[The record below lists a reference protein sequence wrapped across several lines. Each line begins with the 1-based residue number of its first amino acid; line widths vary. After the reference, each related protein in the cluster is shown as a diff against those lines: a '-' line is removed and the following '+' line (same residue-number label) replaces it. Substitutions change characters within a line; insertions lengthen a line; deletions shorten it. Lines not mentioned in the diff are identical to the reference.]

1 MANQV
6 PAQPSLLDRLRERAS
21 TSLQDENVRRLS
33 EFGTGMLSS
42 NSPNFFT
49 MLGAGFRAQE
59 AGDASR
65 MEQLRRAV
73 EAERQEQ
80 ARQDEARYR
89 QDQIRLT
96 GEGQA
101 DTANYRQGQLEI
113 QRRQAAIAAQRPP
126 VTIGVR
132 SDGTIVQLLSDGQ
145 IVDRP
150 GVMPIPLAAADA
162 RAETARDAAA
172 AIAGRNAVSDAV
184 RLYATNN
191 PGQELTEAQKMEIF
205 RNARDRHL
213 LAFPGA
219 TPTPTAGAPATGT
232 PAAPGTT
239 MTPETYRPPNERR

>member
-80 ARQDEARYR
+80 ALQNEATRRQEEARIQAQRYE
-89 QDQIRLT
+89 QDRPL
-96 GEGQA
+96 
-101 DTANYRQGQLEI
+101 R
-113 QRRQAAIAAQRPP
+113 AAQTEEALARAGLARQQTTNPELFSGRGRTGP
-126 VTIGVR
+126 STAITPAMITR
-132 SDGTIVQLLSDGQ
+132 AQN
-145 IVDRP
+145 R
-150 GVMPIPLAAADA
+150 AAAEA
-162 RAETARDAAA
+162 SIRFPAPAQ
-172 AIAGRNAVSDAV
+172 G
-184 RLYATNN
+184 
-191 PGQELTEAQKMEIF
+191 LTETEEA
-205 RNARDRHL
+205 RNTRIRNREEFIRTYTPILIEEWRTLGTGAS
-213 LAFPGA
+213 PGGTPGTPA
-219 TPTPTAGAPATGT
+219 TTGT
-232 PAAPGTT
+232 PAGGAPAAVIDL
-239 MTPETYRPPNERR
+239 MNRPVR